1 MENSLI
7 NSFSNKQKLSAITLM
22 RAIMGGTQDANKAKL
37 QDGQIIKQAIHLGIS
52 IVECDNFANN
62 LNIESLKRELIS
74 LNNAQKDFI
83 VGMTM
88 ELLHTGGEPTD
99 RDIMIT
105 ENIFE
110 KLANINPDELDARAV
125 KIAAIGNYLY
135 K

>member
-7 NSFSNKQKLSAITLM
+7 NSFSIKQKLSAITLM
-22 RAIMGGTQDANKAKL
+22 RAIVGGTQDANKAKL
-37 QDGQIIKQAIHLGIS
+37 QEEQIIKQVRLLGIS
-52 IVECDNFANN
+52 VVECDNFMNN
-62 LNIESLKRELIS
+62 LNLESLKRELIS

-83 VGMTM
+83 VSMTM

-110 KLANINPDELDARAV
+110 KLANINPDELDERAV
-125 KIAAIGNYLY
+125 KIKAIGNYLY